1 MVMKQL
7 GLGNIRLFTERGRG
21 MLRAS
26 VASKL
31 RPWYQK
37 LPRRE
42 QRLLL
47 TAVILAPSLVFVF
60 GLWLPVIDGIHNAR
74 HRLPK
79 LERQLQE
86 AQTLASRLKRYG
98 IKIGGKDLLTTVEQ
112 SAQMSHVRSFIVR
125 LKPQPGPNGG
135 QRLQIRMQSVPYSSL
150 IQFLEI
156 LARAGV
162 SLSRAKLQAKSTAG
176 LLDVNLMAIGGKK

>member
-1 MVMKQL
+1 MGKNL
-7 GLGNIRLFTERGRG
+7 KDYRNNDNCC
-21 MLRAS
+21 
-26 VASKL
+26 
-31 RPWYQK
+31 
-37 LPRRE
+37 
-42 QRLLL
+42 
-47 TAVILAPSLVFVF
+47 SL
-60 GLWLPVIDGIHNAR
+60 IDGIHDAR

-79 LERQLQE
+79 LTRQVQE
-86 AQTLASRLKRYG
+86 AQALASKLKRYG
-98 IKIGGKDLLTTVEQ
+98 GGIGGKDLLSTVEQ

-150 IQFLEI
+150 IRFLET

-162 SLSRAKLQAKSTAG
+162 SLSRGKLQAKPTAG